1 MPNRPSP
8 APTSEKILA
17 SLAAMANEIDP
28 NGFELRRLEREAR
41 KLLNVDAVSGY
52 TALGAVASVRGD
64 VEDVHAH
71 HKRALNLSGESAEAL
86 HNYAASL
93 TKLGEFTEAL
103 EVARRAYARNP
114 AAPTTLDRAIAAA
127 IFTGNFREACDL
139 GRKWNDSDPKYR
151 HAPEWVVDAICS
163 ATERG
168 IFTEERLQEVLGI
181 AHKVLRSSKVRTL
194 RVEVQDD
201 VHEPDSFLYE
211 FFVLAAPDKAED
223 LNEELDARILDCPH
237 LMDDPGLKFVPVLI
251 GAGVDGGSVSVN
263 KFETPGFRV

>member
-28 NGFELRRLEREAR
+28 NGFELKRLEREAR

-52 TALGAVASVRGD
+52 TALGAVASLRGD

-103 EVARRAYARNP
+103 EVARRAYARAP
-114 AAPTTLDRAIAAA
+114 ADPAVLDGVVSSIHLHRPLSRILRAGQQMERVQPRTALLAQLACRGDLERRAPRDLHRSTP
-127 IFTGNFREACDL
+127 FRKSWPSPT
-139 GRKWNDSDPKYR
+139 RPSDPRRYERAVRKSTPTNTNR
-151 HAPEWVVDAICS
+151 IPSSSSVSWLHCPRRPKISMKSWTHTS
-163 ATERG
+163 AT
-168 IFTEERLQEVLGI
+168 
-181 AHKVLRSSKVRTL
+181 AH
-194 RVEVQDD
+194 
-201 VHEPDSFLYE
+201 
-211 FFVLAAPDKAED
+211 
-223 LNEELDARILDCPH
+223 I
-237 LMDDPGLKFVPVLI
+237 
-251 GAGVDGGSVSVN
+251 
-263 KFETPGFRV
+263 

>member
-28 NGFELRRLEREAR
+28 NGFELKRLEREAR

-52 TALGAVASVRGD
+52 TALGAVASLRGD

-71 HKRALNLSGESAEAL
+71 HKRALNLSGESAETL

-114 AAPTTLDRAIAAA
+114 ADPTVLDGVVSAS
-127 IFTGNFREACDL
+127 IFTGHFRESYEL
-139 GRKWNDSDPKYR
+139 VSRWNGSN
-151 HAPEWVVDAICS
+151 PERPYSLNSPVEAILS
-163 ATERG
+163 AVRRE
-168 IFTEERLQEVLGI
+168 IFTEVRLQEVLAI
-181 AHKVLRSSKVRTL
+181 AHETLRSSKVRTS
-194 RVEVQDD
+194 RAEVHADE
-201 VHEPDSFLYE
+201 HEPDSFLFE
-211 FFVLAAPDKAED
+211 CFVVALPEKAED
-223 LNEELDARILDCPH
+223 LNEELDAHIRDCPH
-237 LMDDPGLKFVPVLI
+237 LMDDPGLKFMPAFI
-251 GAGVDGGSVSVN
+251 GASGDGSQP
-263 KFETPGFRV
+263 ETTT